1 MGGRSQRVNR
11 IAEFVLS
18 CRIWLGDEGR
28 QAPAE
33 EEAPNGTRRRRRR
46 KMSAQDRKRISDAQ
60 KARWPKQKV
69 EAPGTEAAPAETVV
83 AKAKRGPRG
92 VKTGA
97 AKRGR
102 RRCLSCAKADF

>member
-69 EAPGTEAAPAETVV
+69 EAPGTEAAPPKRSWPRRSAVLAALKQAPQSAAAEDV
-83 AKAKRGPRG
+83 
-92 VKTGA
+92 
-97 AKRGR
+97 
-102 RRCLSCAKADF
+102 